1 MPTPICHSGS
11 PASQRNIFAT
21 RSRLSRCWR
30 ICAGSTPTPPRCR
43 DTHADAQ
50 ARAIR
55 KLREREERH
64 ATELAVAQHQL
75 RKATEKATALQV
87 RFANKQARDAAER
100 IFRKPFSG

>member
-1 MPTPICHSGS
+1 MLKRKKQWEKGLKTLQPHLVGSG
-11 PASQRNIFAT
+11 
-21 RSRLSRCWR
+21 
-30 ICAGSTPTPPRCR
+30 
-43 DTHADAQ
+43 DD
-50 ARAIR
+50 
-55 KLREREERH
+55 